1 MSPKARDLD
10 PDRLAALEEQRD
22 FLLRSIEDLDREHAA
37 GDLDD
42 LDHQTLRDDYTARAA
57 EVLRAIDAHRDGMVE
72 AKRPRS
78 LGRTLAIT
86 AAVAVFALAAGFAIA
101 GAIGARKAGESAS
114 GGIQVEQT
122 LSQRANECIP
132 KIQTDLA
139 DALKCFDAVLAED
152 DQNAV
157 ALTWKAWTYS
167 IASQKTEDPT
177 EALRFGAVAAVLV
190 QEAVDSD
197 PSYSTA
203 RAFRAVIAYRNGRF
217 EDAKEYLAD
226 FRANDPSAEAQAQI
240 EQMGLEANIDA
251 ALAEATTTTAVD
263 ATTTTAPG

>member
-1 MSPKARDLD
+1 MVSRSTWQISKTEVVSDTGVVATMYPQATE
-10 PDRLAALEEQRD
+10 AGIEM
-22 FLLRSIEDLDREHAA
+22 LRR
-37 GDLDD
+37 GGN
-42 LDHQTLRDDYTARAA
+42 
-57 EVLRAIDAHRDGMVE
+57 AIDA
-72 AKRPRS
+72 
-78 LGRTLAIT
+78 
-86 AAVAVFALAAGFAIA
+86 AVAAGFAIA
-101 GAIGARKAGESAS
+101 GAMGARKAGESAS